1 MNLNRI
7 SEACKDGYVLAV
19 YRSGV
24 EFGVWHGE
32 FPWKNH
38 KDEDLLEL
46 HIFDAQSEYRAVSSD
61 IAENGWIEAVLYGDK
76 TEHVIDSRMQLY
88 GEEFAGASETGDS
101 YAVKENGRKH
111 IFYLPYKKSD
121 FDNGIYLLVRNY
133 YDYDENDLLYL
144 SGYRLM
150 GIEIDRR
157 KSI

>member
-24 EFGVWHGE
+24 EFGTWHGE
-32 FPWKNH
+32 LPWKNH

-61 IAENGWIEAVLYGDK
+61 IAENGWIEAVLCGDK
-76 TEHVIDSRMQLY
+76 TEHLIDSRMQLY
-88 GEEFAGASETGDS
+88 GEEFAGASETGGS
-101 YAVKENGRKH
+101 YAVKENGRKYT
-111 IFYLPYKKSD
+111 FYLPYKKSD